1 MGGGGNGA
9 CSWVHSGRGNSVC
22 PGSTVWEGEGMAH
35 VPGSTVGGGI
45 AYVQGPQY
53 GRGREWRMFLG
64 PRGGKGSG
72 ICPGSTVGE
81 GGNGICPGPTVWEW
95 RMFLGPWVHRGG
107 GGENGICPGFTGR
120 WRTCT
125 SPSEV
130 CADGMIQVFI
140 CSYLR
145 CFYIGLLLVS
155 NIHEQEERNATNTVE
170 FVAEIVGYML
180 GVFTLAVIIGEVLE

>member
-35 VPGSTVGGGI
+35 VPGSMG
-45 AYVQGPQY
+45 
-53 GRGREWRMFLG
+53 GRGE
-64 PRGGKGSG
+64 GSG

-81 GGNGICPGPTVWEW
+81 GREWHMSRAHSMGMAHVPGS
-95 RMFLGPWVHRGG
+95 MGPQGWG